1 MRIKISDAILLK
13 KYKHR
18 LLNVKIPLYMK
29 LLVNFMVILA
39 LGVKVVRFLEEFNV
53 NKQP

>member
-18 LLNVKIPLYMK
+18 LLNIKIALDMK
-29 LLVNFMVILA
+29 LLTNFVVILI
-39 LGVKVVRFLEEFNV
+39 F
-53 NKQP
+53 